1 MKNKIKKFFSIEQDN
16 YTFNI
21 YDLTALFT
29 ILNVIL
35 IIEGFRFAS
44 AFGLVNCFICLAMA
58 IRNHAFL
65 NVYVTQI
72 ALIVLN
78 IFFLMW
84 GGFKSEKIQYNV
96 YSLSQWYYYR

>member
-16 YTFNI
+16 YNFNI

-35 IIEGFRFAS
+35 IIVGFRFAS
-44 AFGLVNCFICLAMA
+44 VFGLVNCFICLAMA

-72 ALIVLN
+72 ALVILN